1 MIVVDTNVI
10 SEAMNP
16 APNQAVIAW
25 LNLQSA
31 QTLFI
36 TSVSV
41 AELVFG
47 IGILP
52 AGNRKNALADAFEGL
67 LALFEDRVL
76 PFDVNAARHY
86 ALIASSSRA
95 NGQTIAIA
103 DGFIAGIAGANGFAV
118 ATRDTAP
125 FKAAGLAVINPWQ
138 S

>member
-52 AGNRKNALADAFEGL
+52 AGNRKNALTDAFEGL

-76 PFDVNAARHY
+76 PFDINAARHY
-86 ALIASSSRA
+86 ALIASSARA
-95 NGQTIAIA
+95 NGQIIAIA

-125 FKAAGLAVINPWQ
+125 FKAAGLPVINPSQ